1 MNTIMPK
8 QKRVQ
13 DALKWISENSKA
25 KDANQDL
32 LQEAIFRFNLTPK
45 EEEYLIHI
53 FSQKEKSD

>member
-1 MNTIMPK
+1 MPK

-53 FSQKEKSD
+53 FSQEEKSD